1 MNERSTAAEEKRRV
15 ILDAAV
21 RVFARKGFHA
31 SRVGDIAEE
40 AGVAHGLLYHYF
52 SSKDEVLETIFRDHW
67 TALLARIHTVESSG
81 DAPVEQLRGI
91 VGAMFHGWRHDP
103 DVVRVVIR
111 EIARS
116 AEVSQR
122 VGELVKPIGAIRRIF
137 ERGQAAGD
145 FRRDLE
151 ADTAAVIVYGAIDE
165 LITGWVL
172 GRLPGDEDDVANA
185 EHHIVEVLAAGL
197 SASAEKRGKAR
208 HADVSA

>member
-1 MNERSTAAEEKRRV
+1 LSDRSTAAEEKRRV

-21 RVFARKGFHA
+21 RVFARKGFHM

-52 SSKDEVLETIFRDHW
+52 SSKDEVLETIFREHW
-67 TALLARIHTVESSG
+67 SALLERIHAVETS
-81 DAPVEQLRGI
+81 DEPPVEQLRGI
-91 VGAMFHGWRHDP
+91 VGAMFHGWRSDP

-111 EIARS
+111 EIART
-116 AEVSQR
+116 AEVGQR

-137 ERGQAAGD
+137 ERGQSEGD
-145 FRRDLE
+145 FRRDLD

-165 LITGWVL
+165 LVTGWVL
-172 GRLPGDEDDVANA
+172 GRLPGTEEDVSSA

-197 SASAEKRGKAR
+197 SASAEKRGKAS
-208 HADVSA
+208 HADVPA

>member
-1 MNERSTAAEEKRRV
+1 LSERTTAAEEKRRV

-52 SSKDEVLETIFRDHW
+52 SSKDEVLETIFREHW
-67 TALLARIHTVESSG
+67 TTLLERIHAVEAS
-81 DAPVEQLRGI
+81 DEPPVEQLRGI
-91 VGAMFHGWRHDP
+91 VRALFHGWLHEP

-122 VGELVKPIGAIRRIF
+122 VGELVRPIGAIRRIF
-137 ERGQAAGD
+137 ERGMAGGD
-145 FRRDLE
+145 FRRDLD

-172 GRLPGDEDDVANA
+172 GRLPGDEDHVASA

-197 SASAEKRGKAR
+197 SASAEEGGKAR

>member
-1 MNERSTAAEEKRRV
+1 MTDRTATAEEKRRV

-21 RVFARKGFHA
+21 RVFARKGFHE

-52 SSKDEVLETIFRDHW
+52 ASKDEVLETIFREHW
-67 TALLARIHTVESSG
+67 TALLERIHAVEASG
-81 DAPVEQLRGI
+81 DPPVEQLRGI
-91 VGAMFHGWRHDP
+91 VRAMFHGWLREP

-111 EIARS
+111 EIART
-116 AEVSQR
+116 AEVEEH
-122 VGELVKPIGAIRRIF
+122 VGELVKPIGAIRRVIG
-137 ERGQAAGD
+137 EGQASGE
-145 FRRDLE
+145 FRRDLD

-172 GRLPGDEDDVANA
+172 GRLPGDENDVANA

-197 SASAEKRGKAR
+197 SAAAQQRGKAR
-208 HADVSA
+208 HADVPA

>member
-1 MNERSTAAEEKRRV
+1 LTERSTAAEEKRRV
-15 ILDAAV
+15 ILDAAA

-40 AGVAHGLLYHYF
+40 AGIAHGLLYHYF
-52 SSKDEVLETIFRDHW
+52 SSKDDVLETIFREHW
-67 TALLARIHTVESSG
+67 TALLERIHEAEES
-81 DAPVEQLRGI
+81 DDPPIEQLRGI
-91 VGAMFHGWRHDP
+91 VRAMFHGWRHEP

-116 AEVSQR
+116 AGVEQR
-122 VGELVKPIGAIRRIF
+122 VGELVKPIGAIRRIV
-137 ERGQAAGD
+137 ERGQRAGE
-145 FRRDLE
+145 FRRDLD

-185 EHHIVEVLAAGL
+185 EHHIVEVTAAGL
-197 SASAEKRGKAR
+197 AASAQKRRKAR
-208 HADVSA
+208 HADVPA

>member
-1 MNERSTAAEEKRRV
+1 M
-15 ILDAAV
+15 

-52 SSKDEVLETIFRDHW
+52 SSKNEVLETIFREHW
-67 TALLARIHTVESSG
+67 TTLLERIHAVESSG
-81 DAPVEQLRGI
+81 DPPVEQLRGI
-91 VGAMFHGWRHDP
+91 VQAMFHSWRHEP

-116 AEVSQR
+116 AEISQR
-122 VGELVKPIGAIRRIF
+122 VGELVRPIGAIRRIF
-137 ERGQAAGD
+137 ERGQSGGD
-145 FRRDLE
+145 FRRDVD
-151 ADTAAVIVYGAIDE
+151 ADMAAVIVYGAIDE

-172 GRLPGDEDDVANA
+172 GRLPGDEADVANA

-197 SASAEKRGKAR
+197 SAAAEQRGEAR

>member
-1 MNERSTAAEEKRRV
+1 MSERTTAAEEKRRV

-52 SSKDEVLETIFRDHW
+52 SSKDEVLETIFNEHW
-67 TALLARIHTVESSG
+67 AALLDRIHSVEASG
-81 DAPVEQLRGI
+81 DPPVEQLRGI
-91 VGAMFHGWRHDP
+91 VRAMFHGWRRDP

-116 AEVSQR
+116 AEIGQR

-137 ERGQAAGD
+137 ERGQADGH
-145 FRRDLE
+145 FRRDLD

-172 GRLPGDEDDVANA
+172 GRIPGDEEDVANA

-197 SASAEKRGKAR
+197 SASAEQLGEPR
-208 HADVSA
+208 HADVST

>member
-1 MNERSTAAEEKRRV
+1 M
-15 ILDAAV
+15 

-52 SSKDEVLETIFRDHW
+52 SSKNEVLETIFREHW
-67 TALLARIHTVESSG
+67 TTLLERIHAVESSG
-81 DAPVEQLRGI
+81 DPPVEQLRGI
-91 VGAMFHGWRHDP
+91 VQAMFHSWRHEP

-116 AEVSQR
+116 AEISQR
-122 VGELVKPIGAIRRIF
+122 VGELVRPIGAIRRIF
-137 ERGQAAGD
+137 ERGQAGGD
-145 FRRDLE
+145 FRRDVD
-151 ADTAAVIVYGAIDE
+151 ADMAAVIVYGAIDE

-172 GRLPGDEDDVANA
+172 GRLPGDEADVANA

-197 SASAEKRGKAR
+197 SAAAEQRGEAR

>member
-1 MNERSTAAEEKRRV
+1 MTDRTATAEEKRRV

-52 SSKDEVLETIFRDHW
+52 ASKDEVLETIFREHW
-67 TALLARIHTVESSG
+67 TALLERIHAVEASG
-81 DAPVEQLRGI
+81 DPPVEQLRGI
-91 VGAMFHGWRHDP
+91 VRAMFHGWLREP

-122 VGELVKPIGAIRRIF
+122 VGELVRPIGAIRRIF
-137 ERGQAAGD
+137 ERGMAGGD
-145 FRRDLE
+145 FRSDLD

-172 GRLPGDEDDVANA
+172 GRLPGDENDVANA

-197 SASAEKRGKAR
+197 SAAAQQRGKAR
-208 HADVSA
+208 HADVPA